1 METVIHLVLMEMAIG
16 ADNRKKHSMTRLDLA
31 VECFFYVKSEII
43 NRSALTAPPA
53 LTAVGYAS

>member
-1 METVIHLVLMEMAIG
+1 METVIHLALTEMAIG
-16 ADNRKKHSMTRLDLA
+16 ADNAKKHSMTRFNLA
-31 VECFFYVKSEII
+31 VECFFYVKSEIM